1 MDPIVPRV
9 RFAPSPTG
17 LMHLGNVRAALLNYL
32 FAHKTDGVFV
42 LRIEDTDVERNS
54 DPGAKKIILDLKWLG
69 LTPNEGPEQ
78 GGPYA
83 PYFQSERT
91 NLYQEQIE
99 HLQKLGQIYRCFCTA
114 EELEKKRQRQI
125 ALKQPPRY
133 DRTCLHRSSDEITEL
148 IAEKVPFIWRVK
160 LDHAQTVTI
169 HDLGHGTIAFELK
182 NFSDFAITR
191 QDGSF
196 TFMFAN
202 FVDDMLMKITHIF
215 RGEDH
220 LSNTAGQ
227 AALYTIYQLPLP
239 AYYHLPIIC
248 NIDGKKLSKRDFGF
262 ALDDLQQAG
271 YLPEAILNY
280 LTIIGGGTFQQE
292 IMSLPELARAYDFD
306 KVHSTGHIRYDVEK
320 LRWMNHKWIER
331 LDSATLTTYCKPFI
345 ITAYPQAVTLSDE
358 ALSLLIQGIKTDL
371 ISLKDSVH
379 LLNFYFNAPHNTA
392 ALLKE
397 HIPHETVALI
407 AALISKHLSEL
418 DDAHLF
424 LENIK
429 REAKLTSISIK
440 HLFTFLR
447 IALMDAPQGPGILE
461 IITILG
467 AEEARKRLKT
477 AL

>member
-1 MDPIVPRV
+1 MDIIPSRV

-32 FAHKTDGVFV
+32 FAHKNKGTFV
-42 LRIEDTDVERNS
+42 LRIEDTDLERNC
-54 DPGAKKIILDLKWLG
+54 DPNAQKIIHDLNWLG
-69 LTPNEGPEQ
+69 LTPQEGPIQ
-78 GGPYA
+78 GGPHA
-83 PYFQSERT
+83 PYFQSQRN

-99 HLQKLGQIYRCFCTA
+99 HLKELGHIYRCFCTA
-114 EELEKKRQRQI
+114 EELERKRQRQI

-133 DRTCLHRSSDEITEL
+133 DRTCLHLPTEKITEL
-148 IAEKVPFIWRVK
+148 VAEKVPFIWRVK

-169 HDLGHGTIAFELK
+169 HDLAHGTINFEMK

-227 AALYTIYQLPLP
+227 AALYTIYGLKLPI
-239 AYYHLPIIC
+239 YYHLPIIC

-280 LTIIGGGTFQQE
+280 LTIIGGGVFAEE
-292 IMSLPELARAYDFD
+292 IMALPELAQAYNFD
-306 KVHSTGHIRYDVEK
+306 NISSTGHIRYDVEK
-320 LRWMNHKWIER
+320 LRWINHKWIDR
-331 LDSATLTTYCKPFI
+331 LEPAKLTEYCKPFI
-345 ITAYPQAVTLSDE
+345 IEAFPQAVTLSDE
-358 ALSLLIQGIKTDL
+358 TLTSLIQTIKSDITC
-371 ISLKDSVH
+371 LKDVVRLMH
-379 LLNFYFNAPHNTA
+379 FYFNEPKNTR
-392 ALLKE
+392 ALLSE
-397 HIPHETVALI
+397 HIPQDVLPDLQAI
-407 AALISKHLSEL
+407 IKKHIDEI
-418 DDAHLF
+418 DDAKLF
-424 LENIK
+424 VENIK

-440 HLFTFLR
+440 HLFTFAR
-447 IALMDAPQGPGILE
+447 IALMDAPQGPGIVEL
-461 IITILG
+461 ISMLG
-467 AEEARKRLKT
+467 NDEARKRLQAT
-477 AL
+477 L

>member
-1 MDPIVPRV
+1 MDITVPRV

-32 FAHKTDGVFV
+32 FAHKNKGIFV
-42 LRIEDTDVERNS
+42 LRIEDTDVERNC
-54 DPGAKKIILDLKWLG
+54 DPNAQKIIHDLNWLG
-69 LTPNEGPEQ
+69 LTPQEGPIQ

-83 PYFQSERT
+83 PYFQSQRT
-91 NLYQEQIE
+91 HLYQEQID
-99 HLQKLGQIYRCFCTA
+99 HLKELGHIYRCFCTA

-133 DRTCLHRSSDEITEL
+133 DRTCLHLPAEKITEL
-148 IAEKVPFIWRVK
+148 IAEKIPFIWRVK

-169 HDLGHGTIAFELK
+169 HDLAHGDIHFELK

-227 AALYTIYQLPLP
+227 AALYTIYKLKLPI
-239 AYYHLPIIC
+239 YYHLPIIC

-280 LTIIGGGTFQQE
+280 LTIIGGGVFAEE
-292 IMSLPELARAYDFD
+292 IMTLPELAQAYNFD
-306 KVHSTGHIRYDVEK
+306 NISSTGHIRYDVEK
-320 LRWMNHKWIER
+320 LRWINHKWIER
-331 LDSATLTTYCKPFI
+331 LEPAMLTAYAKPFI
-345 ITAYPQAVTLSDE
+345 IAAFPQAEVLSDD
-358 ALSLLIQGIKTDL
+358 ALTSLIQTIKSDITC
-371 ISLKDSVH
+371 LKDVAH
-379 LLNFYFNAPHNTA
+379 LMHFYFNEPQNTA

-397 HIPHETVALI
+397 HIPQEVLPDLQAI
-407 AALISKHLSEL
+407 IKKHLPEM
-418 DDAHLF
+418 DDAKLF
-424 LENIK
+424 VENIK

-440 HLFTFLR
+440 HLFTYLR
-447 IALMDAPQGPGILE
+447 IALMDAPQGPGIVEL
-461 IITILG
+461 ITMLG
-467 AEEARKRLKT
+467 TDQARKRLQAT
-477 AL
+477 L

>member
-32 FAHKTDGVFV
+32 FAHKMHGTFV

-54 DPGAKKIILDLKWLG
+54 DPNAQKIIHDLNWLG
-69 LTPNEGPEQ
+69 LTPNEGPVQ

-83 PYFQSERT
+83 PYFQSQRT
-91 NLYQEQIE
+91 KLYQEQIE
-99 HLQKLGQIYRCFCTA
+99 HLQSLGHIYRCFCTA

-133 DRTCLHRSSDEITEL
+133 DRTCLHRSPEEITKL

-160 LDHAQTVTI
+160 LDHAQTITI
-169 HDLGHGTIAFELK
+169 HDLAHGDINFEMK

-202 FVDDMLMKITHIF
+202 FVDDMLMKMTHIF

-227 AALYTIYQLPLP
+227 AALFTIYKLPLP
-239 AYYHLPIIC
+239 IYYHLPIIC

-262 ALDDLQQAG
+262 SLDDLQSAG

-280 LTIIGGGTFQQE
+280 LTIIGGGTFQEE
-292 IMSLPELARAYDFD
+292 IMPLPELARAYNFD
-306 KVHSTGHIRYDVEK
+306 SISSTGHIKYDVEK
-320 LRWMNHKWIER
+320 LRWINHKWIER
-331 LDSATLTTYCKPFI
+331 LEPERLTAYCKPFI
-345 ITAYPQAVTLSDE
+345 IAAFPQAKVLSDE
-358 ALSLLIQGIKTDL
+358 KFTTLIQTIKTDL
-371 ISLKDSVH
+371 TSLKDVGH
-379 LLNFYFNAPHNTA
+379 LLNFYFNAPRNVS
-392 ALLKE
+392 ALLNE
-397 HIPHETVALI
+397 HIPHEMVGEIKAII
-407 AALISKHLSEL
+407 AKHLPEI
-418 DDAHLF
+418 DDAKLF
-424 LENIK
+424 VENIK
-429 REAKLTSISIK
+429 REAKLTSVSMK
-440 HLFTFLR
+440 HLLTYVR
-447 IALMDAPQGPGILE
+447 IALMDVPQGPGIMELVSM
-461 IITILG
+461 LG
-467 AEEARKRLKT
+467 TDEARKRLKS
-477 AL
+477 AV

>member
-17 LMHLGNVRAALLNYL
+17 LMHLGNVRAALMNYL
-32 FAHKTDGVFV
+32 FAHKNHGTFV
-42 LRIEDTDVERNS
+42 LRIEDTDTERNC
-54 DPGAKKIILDLKWLG
+54 DPNAQKIIHDLNWLG
-69 LTPNEGPEQ
+69 LTPDEGPVQ

-83 PYFQSERT
+83 PYFQSQRN

-99 HLQKLGQIYRCFCTA
+99 HLKDLGHIYRCFCTA
-114 EELEKKRQRQI
+114 EDLEKKRQRQI

-133 DRTCLHRSSDEITEL
+133 DRTCLHLPPEKITEL
-148 IAEKVPFIWRVK
+148 VAEKVPFIWRVK

-169 HDLGHGTIAFELK
+169 HDLGHGSINFELK

-227 AALYTIYQLPLP
+227 AALYTIYKLKLPV
-239 AYYHLPIIC
+239 YYHLPIIC

-262 ALDDLQQAG
+262 ALDDLQNAG

-280 LTIIGGGTFQQE
+280 LTIIGGGAFQEE
-292 IMSLPELARAYDFD
+292 IMPIDVLAQAYDFNN
-306 KVHSTGHIRYDVEK
+306 VHSTGHIRYDVEK
-320 LRWMNHKWIER
+320 LRWINHKWIER
-331 LDSATLTTYCKPFI
+331 LEPATLTTYCKPFI
-345 ITAYPQAVTLSDE
+345 IAAYPQAEILNDE
-358 ALSLLIQGIKTDL
+358 TITMLIQTIKSDL
-371 ISLKDSVH
+371 ISLKDVVH
-379 LLNFYFNAPHNTA
+379 LLNFYFNAPENSE

-397 HIPHETVALI
+397 HIPHEVMTDIKAII
-407 AALISKHLSEL
+407 AKHLPEM
-418 DDAHLF
+418 DDAKLF
-424 LENIK
+424 VENIK
-429 REAKLTSISIK
+429 REAKLTSVSIK
-440 HLFTFLR
+440 HLFTYVR
-447 IALMDAPQGPGILE
+447 IALMDSPQGPGIVEL
-461 IITILG
+461 ITMLG
-467 AEEARKRLKT
+467 TEQARKRLQ
-477 AL
+477 AVA

>member
-17 LMHLGNVRAALLNYL
+17 LMHLGNVRAALMNYL
-32 FAHKTDGVFV
+32 FAHKNNGTFV
-42 LRIEDTDVERNS
+42 LRIEDTDTERNC
-54 DPGAKKIILDLKWLG
+54 DPNAQKIIHDLNWLG
-69 LTPNEGPEQ
+69 LTPDEGPVQ

-83 PYFQSERT
+83 PYFQSQRN

-99 HLQKLGQIYRCFCTA
+99 HLKDLGHIYRCFCTA
-114 EELEKKRQRQI
+114 EDLEKKRQRQI

-133 DRTCLHRSSDEITEL
+133 DRTCLHLPPEKITEL
-148 IAEKVPFIWRVK
+148 VAEKVPFIWRVK

-169 HDLGHGTIAFELK
+169 HDLGHGSINFELK

-227 AALYTIYQLPLP
+227 AALYTIYKLKLPV
-239 AYYHLPIIC
+239 YYHLPIIC

-262 ALDDLQQAG
+262 ALDDLQNAG

-280 LTIIGGGTFQQE
+280 LTIIGGGAFQEE
-292 IMSLPELARAYDFD
+292 IMPIDVLAQAYDFNN
-306 KVHSTGHIRYDVEK
+306 VHSTGHIRYDVEK
-320 LRWMNHKWIER
+320 LRWINHKWIER
-331 LDSATLTTYCKPFI
+331 LEPATLTTYCKPFI
-345 ITAYPQAVTLSDE
+345 IAAYPQAEILNDE
-358 ALSLLIQGIKTDL
+358 TITMLIQTIKSDL
-371 ISLKDSVH
+371 ISLKDVVH
-379 LLNFYFNAPHNTA
+379 LLNFYFNVPENSE

-397 HIPHETVALI
+397 HIPHEVMTDIKAII
-407 AALISKHLSEL
+407 AKHLPEM
-418 DDAHLF
+418 DDAKLF
-424 LENIK
+424 VENIK
-429 REAKLTSISIK
+429 REAKLTSVSIK
-440 HLFTFLR
+440 HLFTYVR
-447 IALMDAPQGPGILE
+447 IALMDSPQGPGIVEL
-461 IITILG
+461 ITMLG
-467 AEEARKRLKT
+467 TEQARKRLQ
-477 AL
+477 AVA

>member
-17 LMHLGNVRAALLNYL
+17 LMHLGNVRAALMNYL
-32 FAHKTDGVFV
+32 FAHKNNGTFV
-42 LRIEDTDVERNS
+42 LRIEDTDTERNC
-54 DPGAKKIILDLKWLG
+54 DPNAQKIIHDLNWLG
-69 LTPNEGPEQ
+69 LTPDEGPVQ

-83 PYFQSERT
+83 PYFQSQRN

-99 HLQKLGQIYRCFCTA
+99 HLKDLGHIYRCFCTA
-114 EELEKKRQRQI
+114 EDLEKKRQRQI

-133 DRTCLHRSSDEITEL
+133 DRTCLHLPPEKITEL
-148 IAEKVPFIWRVK
+148 VAEKVPFIWRVK

-169 HDLGHGTIAFELK
+169 HDLGHGSINFELK

-227 AALYTIYQLPLP
+227 AALYTIYKLKLPV
-239 AYYHLPIIC
+239 YYHLPIIC

-262 ALDDLQQAG
+262 ALDDLQNAG

-280 LTIIGGGTFQQE
+280 LTIIGGGAFQEE
-292 IMSLPELARAYDFD
+292 IMPIDVLAQAYDFNN
-306 KVHSTGHIRYDVEK
+306 VHSTGHIRYDVEK
-320 LRWMNHKWIER
+320 LRWINHKWIER
-331 LDSATLTTYCKPFI
+331 LEPATLTTYCKPFI
-345 ITAYPQAVTLSDE
+345 IAAYPQAEILNDE
-358 ALSLLIQGIKTDL
+358 TITMLIQTIKSDL
-371 ISLKDSVH
+371 ISLKDVVH
-379 LLNFYFNAPHNTA
+379 LLNFYFNAPENSE

-397 HIPHETVALI
+397 HIPHEVMTDIKAII
-407 AALISKHLSEL
+407 AKHLPEM
-418 DDAHLF
+418 DDAKLF
-424 LENIK
+424 VENIK
-429 REAKLTSISIK
+429 REAKLTSVSIK
-440 HLFTFLR
+440 HLFTYVR
-447 IALMDAPQGPGILE
+447 IALMDSPQGPGIVEL
-461 IITILG
+461 ITMLG
-467 AEEARKRLKT
+467 TEQARKRLQ
-477 AL
+477 AVA